1 MAARGYLGSGDLY
14 INRIVGGVKQGMEG
28 PFEVERFE
36 IKANSELRE
45 RVSKSRN
52 GYGQVVASAAIPQ
65 PFDLNITMGEADKT
79 GLAIALLGTAAAVT
93 QTSGTLSAVNV
104 VADHDKWVA
113 LTKARLTG
121 APVIVAGGAVVTG
134 AISGTTLTVSAV
146 TSGTLVVGADLSGSG
161 ITPGT
166 TVTALGT
173 GTGGTGTYT
182 VDTSQTASS
191 TTITATGPTYV
202 EGTDYLLNLELG
214 LVKALSTGS
223 IADGQTVKLTS
234 TYAAIAA
241 TEILGATS
249 AAIRAEFVLDGK
261 NLADDTP
268 CVVTVYEGVVASDA
282 AVDFLS
288 DQFLTIPLPGRLVT
302 PVGQT
307 APFKIELRDAA

>member
-79 GLAIALLGTAAAVT
+79 GLAIALLGTAAATT
-93 QTSGTLSAVNV
+93 QTSGSLTAVEF
-104 VADHDKWVA
+104 VAAHDKWVA

-121 APVIVAGGAVVTG
+121 TATVTSDP
-134 AISGTTLTVSAV
+134 AGTT
-146 TSGTLVVGADLSGSG
+146 
-161 ITPGT
+161 
-166 TVTALGT
+166 
-173 GTGGTGTYT
+173 YT
-182 VDTSQTASS
+182 
-191 TTITATGPTYV
+191 
-202 EGTDYLLNLELG
+202 EGTDYLVNRELG
-214 LVKALSTGS
+214 LIKVLSTGT
-223 IADGQTVKLTS
+223 IGDAVDLLVTS
-234 TYAAIAA
+234 TYAAIAS
-241 TEILGATS
+241 TEIQGATS
-249 AAIRAEFVLDGK
+249 AAIRAEFTLDGK

-268 CVVTVYEGVVASDA
+268 AIVTVYEGVVASDA